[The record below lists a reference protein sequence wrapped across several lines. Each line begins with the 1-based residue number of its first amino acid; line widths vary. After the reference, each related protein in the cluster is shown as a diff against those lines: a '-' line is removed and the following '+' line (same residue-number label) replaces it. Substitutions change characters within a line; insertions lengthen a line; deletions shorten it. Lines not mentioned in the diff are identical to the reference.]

1 MARNGFS
8 HLRSDFGEG
17 FVFGAATAAYQIE
30 GGQTDGRGP
39 SIWDSFAAT
48 PGNVVGR
55 ETGRVACDHY
65 HLWPE
70 DLDLLERAGF
80 DAYRFS
86 FAWPRIIPE
95 GTGAINDT
103 GIAFYD
109 RLLDGML
116 ERGLKPFAT
125 LYHWDLPSALQDKGG
140 WMNRDVAGWFAD
152 YAEVIARYFGDRLEA
167 TATINEPWC
176 VAFLSH
182 YLGKHAPGYRDIRA
196 AARASHHVLL
206 AHGTAI
212 AALRAAGLDN
222 LGIVTNHEIAQPA
235 SERPEDAA
243 AARLWDGIFN
253 RWYLDGVLKGSYP
266 GDVLDFFGEHMPE
279 GFGRDLGTI
288 SAPIDWLGVN
298 YYTRSL
304 WRAGEDGQPEAV
316 PGPLEKTDMG
326 WEIYPQGLRDILL
339 RIARDYPHVPLY
351 VTENGMAEVEGLDD
365 TRRVT
370 FYDDHLGAV
379 LEAQKQGADMRGY
392 FAWSLLDNYEWAEGY
407 AKRFGLVHVDYQTQT
422 RTPKQSYAAFRNM
435 LAPSQMREKV

>member
-17 FVFGAATAAYQIE
+17 FVLGAATAAYQIE

-95 GTGAINDT
+95 GTGAINDK

-140 WMNRDVAGWFAD
+140 WMNRDIAGRFAD
-152 YAEVIARYFGDRLEA
+152 YADVIARYFGDRLEA

-235 SERPEDAA
+235 SERPEDVA

-279 GFGRDLGTI
+279 GFGRDLETI

-435 LAPSQMREKV
+435 LAPSRMREKV